1 MVLPL
6 EDHHRCNLVAKPE
19 CYDDSRAQPAL
30 SCLVQRANHL
40 HLLSQQQTS
49 PEAQAVP
56 TALTA
61 FTNCGNGAGSGGA
74 RNKSKGAVKVI
85 DAKRANNAGIIVARI
100 KCDYNAMARAFEEVW
115 VQLIAM
121 FVCTFTVVFLNFIHV
136 SHHFVFNF
144 IKWCYNRDEAIMTS
158 YQMQS
163 LIEYLPSSEEKHALK
178 HFVEE

>member
-1 MVLPL
+1 M
-6 EDHHRCNLVAKPE
+6 AKPE

-61 FTNCGNGAGSGGA
+61 FTNYGNGAGSGGA

-100 KCDYNAMARAFEEVW
+100 KCDYNAMARAFEEV
-115 VQLIAM
+115 
-121 FVCTFTVVFLNFIHV
+121 
-136 SHHFVFNF
+136 
-144 IKWCYNRDEAIMTS
+144 
-158 YQMQS
+158 
-163 LIEYLPSSEEKHALK
+163 
-178 HFVEE
+178 